1 MAIDALRSKFIRL
14 FTVRILESRNHNKP
28 IFELIYIVGHVLYTK
43 KDILFLFSQKGLK
56 SALKYTNDTL
66 SDNVPCRTEGLHL
79 IR

>member
-1 MAIDALRSKFIRL
+1 MPSEVNLLDSLQLEFSKAETL
-14 FTVRILESRNHNKP
+14 NHNKP
-28 IFELIYIVGHVLYTK
+28 IFELIYIVGHVLYT